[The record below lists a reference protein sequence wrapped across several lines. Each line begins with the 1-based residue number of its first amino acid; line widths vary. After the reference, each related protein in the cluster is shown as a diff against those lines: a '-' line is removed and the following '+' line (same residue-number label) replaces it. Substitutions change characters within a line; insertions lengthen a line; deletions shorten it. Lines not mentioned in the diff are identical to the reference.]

1 MALCSASRAS
11 ITPRSHVSMLVTLA
25 TVFRMFKV
33 ITLLTVTRWLL
44 VDQFDNDDH
53 VNQPRRPE
61 ERPSVTV
68 ERDLRRRLAS
78 GEWQSGDQLPNT
90 NELAQ
95 HYGVAPGTVQ
105 RVMRK
110 LAEDGLVRVV
120 VRWGTFK
127 T

>member
-1 MALCSASRAS
+1 MG
-11 ITPRSHVSMLVTLA
+11 
-25 TVFRMFKV
+25 
-33 ITLLTVTRWLL
+33 
-44 VDQFDNDDH
+44 FDNP
-53 VNQPRRPE
+53 PRPWAELEKLLSWRGTGQGTGTGRGTGTGQGTGTEQGTGTAE
-61 ERPSVTV
+61 EAGT
-68 ERDLRRRLAS
+68 AK
-78 GEWQSGDQLPNT
+78 
-90 NELAQ
+90 

>member
-1 MALCSASRAS
+1 
-11 ITPRSHVSMLVTLA
+11 MLATLA
-25 TVFRMFKV
+25 RVFRVFKV
-33 ITLLTVTRWLL
+33 VTLLTMTRWLL
-44 VDQFDNDDH
+44 VDQFGNDDH

>member
-1 MALCSASRAS
+1 
-11 ITPRSHVSMLVTLA
+11 
-25 TVFRMFKV
+25 MFKL
-33 ITLLTVTRWLL
+33 ITLLTMIRWLL
-44 VDQFDNDDH
+44 ADQAGNDDH

-61 ERPSVTV
+61 ERPSITV

-78 GEWQSGDQLPNT
+78 GEWHSGDQLPNT
-90 NELAQ
+90 NELAE

>member
-1 MALCSASRAS
+1 
-11 ITPRSHVSMLVTLA
+11 
-25 TVFRMFKV
+25 MFKM

-44 VDQFDNDDH
+44 FDQFDNDDH
-53 VNQPRRPE
+53 VNQLRRPE

-78 GEWQSGDQLPNT
+78 AEWQSGDQLPNT
-90 NELAQ
+90 NDLAE

>member
-1 MALCSASRAS
+1 
-11 ITPRSHVSMLVTLA
+11 MLFTLA
-25 TVFRMFKV
+25 RVFRVFKV
-33 ITLLTVTRWLL
+33 VTLLTVTKWWLA
-44 VDQFDNDDH
+44 DQLGNDDH
-53 VNQPRRPE
+53 MNQPHRPE

-68 ERDLRRRLAS
+68 ERDLRRRIAS
-78 GEWQSGDQLPNT
+78 GEWRSGDQLPNT
-90 NELAQ
+90 NELAG

>member
-1 MALCSASRAS
+1 
-11 ITPRSHVSMLVTLA
+11 MLATLA
-25 TVFRMFKV
+25 RVFRVFKM

-44 VDQFDNDDH
+44 VDQFGNDDH

-78 GEWQSGDQLPNT
+78 GEWSSGDQLPNT

>member
-1 MALCSASRAS
+1 VL
-11 ITPRSHVSMLVTLA
+11 TLA
-25 TVFRMFKV
+25 RLFRLLKIV
-33 ITLLTVTRWLL
+33 TLLTVVRWLL
-44 VDQFDNDDH
+44 ADQPGNDDH

-68 ERDLRRRLAS
+68 ERDLRLRLAS

-95 HYGVAPGTVQ
+95 HYRVAPGTVQ

>member
-1 MALCSASRAS
+1 
-11 ITPRSHVSMLVTLA
+11 MLVTLA
-25 TVFRMFKV
+25 RVFRLFKIV
-33 ITLLTVTRWLL
+33 TLLTMTRWLL
-44 VDQFDNDDH
+44 VDQLGNDDH

-61 ERPSVTV
+61 ERPGVTV
-68 ERDLRRRLAS
+68 ERGLRRRLAS
-78 GEWQSGDQLPNT
+78 GEWQRGDQLPNT
-90 NELAQ
+90 NEFAE

-110 LAEDGLVRVV
+110 LADDGLVRVV

>member
-1 MALCSASRAS
+1 M
-11 ITPRSHVSMLVTLA
+11 MVTLA
-25 TVFRMFKV
+25 SVFKLLKM
-33 ITLLTVTRWLL
+33 ITLLTVTRWFL
-44 VDQFDNDDH
+44 VDQLGNDDH
-53 VNQPRRPE
+53 MNQPGRPE
-61 ERPSVTV
+61 ERPGVTV

-90 NELAQ
+90 NELAE

-110 LAEDGLVRVV
+110 LADDGLVRVV

>member
-1 MALCSASRAS
+1 
-11 ITPRSHVSMLVTLA
+11 MLVTLA
-25 TVFRMFKV
+25 RVFRLFKIV
-33 ITLLTVTRWLL
+33 TLLTMTRWLL
-44 VDQFDNDDH
+44 VDQLGNDDH

-61 ERPSVTV
+61 ERPGVTV

-78 GEWQSGDQLPNT
+78 GEWQRGDQLPNT
-90 NELAQ
+90 NELAE

-110 LAEDGLVRVV
+110 LADDGLVRVV

>member
-1 MALCSASRAS
+1 
-11 ITPRSHVSMLVTLA
+11 MLVTLA
-25 TVFRMFKV
+25 RVFRVFKMA
-33 ITLLTVTRWLL
+33 TLLTVTIWLL
-44 VDQFDNDDH
+44 VDQFGNDDH

-78 GEWQSGDQLPNT
+78 GEWQTGDQLPNT
-90 NELAQ
+90 NDLAQ

>member
-1 MALCSASRAS
+1 M
-11 ITPRSHVSMLVTLA
+11 
-25 TVFRMFKV
+25 FRVFKV
-33 ITLLTVTRWLL
+33 ITLLTVIRWLL
-44 VDQFDNDDH
+44 VDQIGNDDH
-53 VNQPRRPE
+53 VTQPRRPE

-78 GEWQSGDQLPNT
+78 GEWQSGDQLPNA
-90 NELAQ
+90 NEFAE
-95 HYGVAPGTVQ
+95 HYGVAAGTVQ